1 MVPVEN
7 SAGGTAAVFHEPD
20 TERAPEKNADKV
32 ADVEGNGK
40 NKKHVSSDCSGE
52 IKHADYGNKRE
63 PHKAD
68 FDSVAVAF
76 FDIGKKIFKVSDVF
90 DFSRNEILKA
100 EF

>member
-7 SAGGTAAVFHEPD
+7 SAGGTAAVFRKPD
-20 TERAPEKNADKV
+20 PERTPEKNADKV
-32 ADVEGNGK
+32 ADIESDGK
-40 NKKHVSSDCSGE
+40 NKKHVSSDNSGE
-52 IKHADYGNKRE
+52 IKRADYGNKRE

-90 DFSRNEILKA
+90 YLSRNEILKA